1 MSNNNNNSVIEALVE
16 SYEKTPQVET
26 IVKSIVKGEKRMIVG
41 GLAASSAAV
50 VISALMKQT
59 ERVMMVIM
67 NDADEAGYMYNDMA
81 KMMGEERVM
90 YFPSSYR
97 RAAKYGQKDAANEI
111 MRTEVLTGLS
121 LQKPVVIVSY
131 PEAVAEKVVAQRRLN
146 EKRVSMKVGM
156 TIDITEMA
164 TKLKELG
171 LTEVDYVYEPGQ
183 FARRGSLLDIYSYG
197 SELPMRID
205 FFGDDIDSIR

>member
-97 RAAKYGQKDAANEI
+97 RAA
-111 MRTEVLTGLS
+111 
-121 LQKPVVIVSY
+121 
-131 PEAVAEKVVAQRRLN
+131 
-146 EKRVSMKVGM
+146 
-156 TIDITEMA
+156 
-164 TKLKELG
+164 
-171 LTEVDYVYEPGQ
+171 
-183 FARRGSLLDIYSYG
+183 
-197 SELPMRID
+197 
-205 FFGDDIDSIR
+205 

>member
-16 SYEKTPQVET
+16 SYEKTPQVGT

-97 RAAKYGQKDAANEI
+97 QI
-111 MRTEVLTGLS
+111 RTEGCRQRDNAHGGAHRAQPAETDGDSELSRGCGRESGGAKETQRKTG
-121 LQKPVVIVSY
+121 
-131 PEAVAEKVVAQRRLN
+131 
-146 EKRVSMKVGM
+146 
-156 TIDITEMA
+156 
-164 TKLKELG
+164 
-171 LTEVDYVYEPGQ
+171 VYEGGHDH
-183 FARRGSLLDIYSYG
+183 RHNRNGHKTKGTGTYRGGLCI
-197 SELPMRID
+197 
-205 FFGDDIDSIR
+205 